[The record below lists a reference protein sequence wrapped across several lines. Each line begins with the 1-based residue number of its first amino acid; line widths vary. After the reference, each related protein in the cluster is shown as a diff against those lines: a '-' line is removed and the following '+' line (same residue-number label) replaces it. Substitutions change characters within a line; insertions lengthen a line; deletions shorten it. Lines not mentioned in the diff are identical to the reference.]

1 MISEKLNNYCM
12 NTNGDVQNYE
22 MAIEYYAQKQ
32 YAAAISFFL
41 RAAERTEDADLSY
54 NSLVLAALCFDKLG
68 KRNYSF
74 EGLLQ
79 YAVSVDPTRQEAYFH
94 LCRLNEY
101 KSQWREMLINS
112 TIGSKL
118 EIREK
123 SDLLEY
129 KGPVSFDFFKAF
141 SKFNNG
147 NIEEAKEAF
156 LDIAYLT
163 QDEKGYK
170 AIAKNNI
177 SNLGYP
183 DIISYRKEKHRELF
197 KFPFEGIDSI
207 EKNHSKHFQDMFVLA
222 ALNGK
227 RNGYYLEF
235 GAGLPFEAS
244 NTALLEQK
252 FDWKGLS
259 FDKCPRMS
267 SLFANERKN
276 PVMNIDVTAED
287 MKSLFTKNMVPDWV
301 DYLQIDCDDDSIKVL
316 EKIPFDE
323 YQFGIIHYEHDK
335 YRLGEA
341 SKQNAKRFL
350 ESKDY
355 VMVANNIA
363 VDESNAYEDWWMHRS
378 IFNNSMKSLKEIN
391 FILYYML
398 DIQHD

>member
-1 MISEKLNNYCM
+1 MINEKLKNYCM
-12 NTNGDVQNYE
+12 NTGGDVQNYE
-22 MAIEYYAQKQ
+22 MAIEYYDQKQ
-32 YAAAISFFL
+32 YASAISFFL
-41 RAAERTEDADLSY
+41 RAAERTEDTDLSY
-54 NSLVLAALCFDKLG
+54 KSLILAALCFDKLG
-68 KRNYSF
+68 KRHYSF
-74 EGLLQ
+74 EGMLQ
-79 YAVSVDPTRQEAYFH
+79 YAVTVDPTRQEAYFH

-101 KSQWREMLINS
+101 KSHWREMMINS
-112 TIGSKL
+112 TIGLKL
-118 EIREK
+118 ENQGK
-123 SDLLEY
+123 CDLLEY
-129 KGPVSFDFFKAF
+129 KGTTAFDFYKAF
-141 SKFNNG
+141 AKFNNG
-147 NIEEAKEAF
+147 NIEEAKELF
-156 LDIAYLT
+156 LDIAYLKK
-163 QDEKGYK
+163 DDKEYSGL
-170 AIAKNNI
+170 AKNNI

-259 FDKCPRMS
+259 FDKCPTMS

-276 PVMNIDVTAED
+276 PVMNLDATAED
-287 MKSLFTKNMVPDWV
+287 MKSVFAKNMVPDWV

-316 EKIPFDE
+316 GKIPFDD

-335 YRLGEA
+335 YRVGSSPKDA
-341 SKQNAKRFL
+341 AKKFL

-355 VMVANNIA
+355 VMIANNIA
-363 VDESNAYEDWWMHRS
+363 VDEKNAYEDWWMHRS
-378 IFNNSMKSLKEIN
+378 IANNAMKSLKDIN

-398 DIQHD
+398 NIQRD